1 MKILGITGGIG
12 SGKSEAAR
20 LLKEAFHVPVIDA
33 DQLARKAVEKGTRG
47 YQAVVQ
53 HFGEGILDE
62 KGELDRK
69 ALGAMIFD
77 DLEKRRA
84 LNAIVHPQVEALY
97 YEKVEEEKK
106 RGTRWLIYD
115 CPLLIEEN
123 LLYQVD
129 QVWLIRATLESRVSR
144 ITTRSGLSPEQA
156 LQRIQAQMPD
166 EEKERYA
173 HVVVWNDGTLEEL
186 GRILV
191 KLWENSFKIL
201 LSIE

>member
-69 ALGAMIFD
+69 ALGALIFD

>member
-69 ALGAMIFD
+69 ALGALIFD

-129 QVWLIRATLESRVSR
+129 QVWLIRATLENRVSR